1 MCADRTDGLLPA
13 ELDKRR
19 KKILFRSAH
28 RGIKEMDIMIGG
40 FASAHIATLS
50 DSELDEFEALME
62 IPDQDLLA
70 WMTGRKPVPERWN
83 TELYRAILAFQRDS
97 VKA

>member
-1 MCADRTDGLLPA
+1 MHADKLDGILPE
-13 ELDKRR
+13 ELDARR

-40 FASAHIATLS
+40 FASARIATLN
-50 DSELDEFEALME
+50 DDELDELEALME

-70 WMTGRKPVPERWN
+70 WMTGRKPAPERWN
-83 TELYRAILAFQRDS
+83 TGLYRAILAFQRDS
-97 VKA
+97 FKS